1 MKRML
6 CAALASA
13 ILLPAAAQKNHNFEI
28 AKNLDIFNALYRELD
43 TYYVDTL
50 DANKY
55 ITTAINAMLN
65 DVDPYT
71 EYFPYDKQKELEQ
84 MSTGFK
90 YAGIGA
96 LIRYDKSVDRCCID
110 EPYEGMPALQ
120 AGLQAGDVILSID
133 GKDTGKRGSQALD
146 TYTQSVSNALRGEA
160 GTSFV
165 LKVQRPGV
173 EKPLTLNITR
183 RNITFPVITYT
194 GMLTDSIG
202 YVGLSQYT
210 RDCARD
216 VKRAMTELKQQG
228 ASSMVL
234 DLRGNGGGLM
244 VEAINLVNM
253 FIGRDK
259 TVLETRGKTG
269 AENYTYRTTEQPWDE
284 NIPLVVLVDEATA
297 SSAEITSGA
306 LQDYDRA
313 VIIGRRTYG
322 KGLVQQPR
330 ELPYKATLKVTTS
343 KYYIPSGRCVQAYD
357 FKNRNADGSP
367 KHLPDS
373 LCHTFYTAAGR
384 PVKDGGGITPD
395 LTVKPDTLSDI
406 TLQLDAS
413 DAFFHYCNRYYATHK
428 SIAPARSFSLTDAE
442 LDQLCQDVQQDSL
455 EYTTR
460 SQRTIEVLKK
470 SMKYDGYDQSAK
482 AQFDALA
489 EALKPDFRRD
499 FEREKKQIRQLAEV
513 EIVRRYYHQRG
524 VAEYGLREDACVARA
539 IEVLQHP
546 DEYRRILQPAPNKK

>member
-1 MKRML
+1 MKSLL
-6 CAALASA
+6 CAALTVM
-13 ILLPAAAQKNHNFEI
+13 LTLPAAAQNNNNFEI
-28 AKNLDIFNALYRELD
+28 AKNLDIFNALYRELN

-50 DANKY
+50 DANRS
-55 ITTAINAMLN
+55 ITTAIDAMLN
-65 DVDPYT
+65 EVDPYT

-110 EPYEGMPALQ
+110 EPYEGMPALE

-133 GKDTGKRGSQALD
+133 GKDTGLRGKQELSA
-146 TYTQSVSNALRGEA
+146 YTKSVSDALRGEA
-160 GTSFV
+160 GTTFV
-165 LKVQRPGV
+165 LKIQRPGTSRPM
-173 EKPLTLNITR
+173 ELNITR
-183 RNITFPVITYT
+183 RNITFPVITYA

-202 YVGLSQYT
+202 YVSLSQYT
-210 RDCARD
+210 RNCARD
-216 VKRAMTELKQQG
+216 VRQAMTQLKEQG
-228 ASSMVL
+228 ARSLVL

-244 VEAINLVNM
+244 VEAINLVNL
-253 FIGRDK
+253 FIDRDRK
-259 TVLETRGKTG
+259 VLETRGKIT
-269 AENYTYRTTEQPWDE
+269 AENYTYRTTDEAWDAH
-284 NIPLVVLVDEATA
+284 IPLVVLVDEGTA

-313 VIIGRRTYG
+313 VVMGRRTYG

-330 ELPYKATLKVTTS
+330 QLPHKATLKVTTS

-395 LTVKPDTLSDI
+395 VVVKADTLSDI
-406 TLQLDAS
+406 VMQLEAS
-413 DAFFHYCNRYYATHK
+413 DAFFHYCNRYRAEHP
-428 SIAPARSFSLTDAE
+428 SIAPARTFSLSEAE
-442 LDQLCQDVQQDSL
+442 LDSLCAEVQRDSL
-455 EYTTR
+455 NYTTR
-460 SQRTIEVLKK
+460 SQRTIELLKK
-470 SMKYDGYDQSAK
+470 SMAHDGYDQSAQT
-482 AQFDALA
+482 QFDALA
-489 EALKPDFRRD
+489 EALKPDFNRD
-499 FEREKKQIRQLAEV
+499 FNRARKQIRQLAEV

-524 VAEYGLREDACVARA
+524 AAEYSLRGDVCVDRA
-539 IEVLQHP
+539 IELLRHP
-546 DEYRRILQPAPNKK
+546 DEYRRLLEPAK

>member
-1 MKRML
+1 ML

-183 RNITFPVITYT
+183 RNITFPVITYA

-202 YVGLSQYT
+202 YVGLSQ
-210 RDCARD
+210 
-216 VKRAMTELKQQG
+216 
-228 ASSMVL
+228 
-234 DLRGNGGGLM
+234 
-244 VEAINLVNM
+244 
-253 FIGRDK
+253 
-259 TVLETRGKTG
+259 
-269 AENYTYRTTEQPWDE
+269 
-284 NIPLVVLVDEATA
+284 
-297 SSAEITSGA
+297 
-306 LQDYDRA
+306 
-313 VIIGRRTYG
+313 
-322 KGLVQQPR
+322 
-330 ELPYKATLKVTTS
+330 
-343 KYYIPSGRCVQAYD
+343 
-357 FKNRNADGSP
+357 
-367 KHLPDS
+367 
-373 LCHTFYTAAGR
+373 
-384 PVKDGGGITPD
+384 
-395 LTVKPDTLSDI
+395 
-406 TLQLDAS
+406 
-413 DAFFHYCNRYYATHK
+413 
-428 SIAPARSFSLTDAE
+428 
-442 LDQLCQDVQQDSL
+442 
-455 EYTTR
+455 
-460 SQRTIEVLKK
+460 
-470 SMKYDGYDQSAK
+470 
-482 AQFDALA
+482 
-489 EALKPDFRRD
+489 
-499 FEREKKQIRQLAEV
+499 
-513 EIVRRYYHQRG
+513 
-524 VAEYGLREDACVARA
+524 
-539 IEVLQHP
+539 
-546 DEYRRILQPAPNKK
+546 

>member
-1 MKRML
+1 ML

-96 LIRYDKSVDRCCID
+96 LIRYDKNVDRCCID

-146 TYTQSVSNALRGEA
+146 TYTQSVSNALRGEV

-183 RNITFPVITYT
+183 RNITFPVITYA